1 MPQIDIVSVTITHE
15 IYGKNKKRALPNV
28 MDLKWTTQNFL
39 HLSPPK
45 YFPSH
50 SFTYTVF
57 GWGENLGR
65 KIEWKT
71 MFSTVWQTRENREER
86 KPGRKFSLPGPQIFS
101 SQIGRKSLKRKC
113 SLGTFIIMPSGI
125 K

>member
-57 GWGENLGR
+57 GWGEFR
-65 KIEWKT
+65 KDGKPRE
-71 MFSTVWQTRENREER
+71 ENRVENSIFHCLANER
-86 KPGRKFSLPGPQIFS
+86 K
-101 SQIGRKSLKRKC
+101 
-113 SLGTFIIMPSGI
+113 
-125 K
+125 